1 MKRLMSLVIG
11 AALGCAGCAGMQS
24 IATRALEATLPDKA
38 QSVHDVGFA
47 TPESVLY
54 DAQADIYL
62 VSNIN
67 GNPTGQ
73 DDNGFISRLKP
84 DGTIE
89 ELKWID
95 GEREEYTLHAPKG
108 MGLVGDTL
116 YVTDIDHIRS
126 FDRNTGMFKGELHFN
141 RATFLNDIAPN
152 GHGGIVVSDSG
163 FNPDFSASGTDS
175 IYSIDGTGK
184 IVTVIKGVSLN
195 RPNGLAV
202 ANDEIWNVSFGSKE
216 IRRMSMDGKV
226 LERFEAPGDGLDG
239 IEVLKDGRAIIS
251 SWGGKSVYM
260 LNKDGT
266 FKDIIVD
273 VDAAADIGFDTR
285 RNRVLVPLFNE
296 NIVRIEP
303 LS

>member
-1 MKRLMSLVIG
+1 MKNVMSLIAGV
-11 AALGCAGCAGMQS
+11 ALGCAACAGVQS
-24 IATRALEATLPDKA
+24 PLTPALDAISPEKA

-54 DAQADIYL
+54 DAKADIYL

-73 DDNGFISRLKP
+73 DDNGFITRLKP

-95 GEREEYTLHAPKG
+95 GAREAYTLNAPKG
-108 MGLVGDTL
+108 MALVEDTL
-116 YVTDIDHIRS
+116 YVTDIDHIRT
-126 FDRNTGMFKGELHFN
+126 FDRETGMFKGELHLQH
-141 RATFLNDIAPN
+141 ATFLNDLAPN
-152 GHGGIVVSDSG
+152 GHGGILVSDSG
-163 FNPDFSASGTDS
+163 LNPDFSASGTDT
-175 IYSIDGTGK
+175 IYSIDGVGK
-184 IVTVIKGVSLN
+184 IETLIKGSTLN
-195 RPNGLAV
+195 RPNGLAF
-202 ANDEIWNVSFGSKE
+202 ANDEIWNVSFGSNQ
-216 IRRMSMDGKV
+216 IRKLSMDGTV
-226 LERFEAPGDGLDG
+226 LERFEAPADGLDG
-239 IEVLKDGRAIIS
+239 IELLKDGRAIIS
-251 SWGGKSVYM
+251 SWGGKSVYL

-266 FKDIIVD
+266 FKDIIAD

-296 NIVRIEP
+296 NAVRIEP